1 MNTVPQP
8 RCFVGEFLA
17 IALLT
22 ASLQA
27 CDAASGQLPCP
38 AE

>member
-8 RCFVGEFLA
+8 RRLVGEFCA
-17 IALLT
+17 IALLA

-27 CDAASGQLPCP
+27 CDAASGQ
-38 AE
+38 

>member
-1 MNTVPQP
+1 MNTVPRP
-8 RCFVGEFLA
+8 RRLVGEFLA

-27 CDAASGQLPCP
+27 CNAASGQ
-38 AE
+38 